1 VNTPYGYY
9 SQSMSSSVYHDSE
22 YSWDISFPWNT
33 PGAYSNT
40 YAGISTP
47 ITATASS
54 MTIAVWL
61 KDDYGGGTTGYWFKQ
76 VWLGTRL
83 CYSEDVG
90 ADGTSWAQ
98 ATCRMDD
105 LRVGES
111 YTLAIELW
119 QYGSVNPVTN
129 FGVNMYI
136 DDLSLSGGALGSVTT
151 VVGSGYF
158 QAGAVVTA
166 AVDAQA
172 YISPSSYAENTGFSG
187 SGSVPSSGTSS
198 SVTFTIQAASS
209 ITWNWAVAS
218 GSEFQ
223 QTYFNQNNLVYI
235 YSSVVDPSSGDIFAV
250 GTYGSYAWA
259 ERVHGYDGSVVWQM
273 YYSGGSGNN
282 YFYGVVEV
290 SGDIVVAGAVPSG
303 SSFQAWLLRISG
315 STGSIVWQEK
325 FSGSYDFN
333 AITEDPVSGDIFAAG
348 EANSLCAATCG
359 FLVRAHSSNGGAVWQ
374 RGFRPS
380 TTSNDFA
387 VFRGVAYT
395 SSGDVVAV
403 GNGFTFTN
411 QVEDWFGEA
420 VMFDGNGNLL
430 WHKEYDTGI
439 SYSIY
444 FYSTTVA
451 SNGNIVI
458 GGGMISNGS
467 GALLSLSPTD
477 GSLQWMYSYGTGPIW
492 SVAAAPGRV
501 FAATYALY
509 QPSQPIASP
518 AVLSTDN
525 SGNLQW
531 FNAYA
536 PAANAGGAL
545 YGVAVDP
552 STSNLVA
559 VGYYVSNGLS
569 GGLILRSDYADGSI
583 PTCSF
588 SYPVPSTQT
597 SISPTTRTPTVTS
610 TTTTSAASGTDSGAY
625 VSSAVATAM
634 CPNNPVNV
642 TIASSPSNLQAIYVD
657 TILVITP
664 AVFVW
669 QVGSTHTISAET
681 LLSCGTSCQYV
692 FTSWSDGG
700 ASTHTVTA
708 PSRPTTYNAT
718 YTLQYYLTIAVS
730 PTGAGSVTPSSGW
743 YNAGTTVSITA
754 APASDDS
761 FLSWIGACNGGS
773 FCYSGPS
780 NPAVVTMNGAIIETA
795 SFQNPSLWENF
806 YNSTSSFQWVSQ
818 VSGGD
823 IVAVGAGPQAVRVHS
838 DGSPVWQ
845 YSYSS
850 LSFSGGFTVNDAAF
864 SSTTAYIVGS
874 YTDSSNNLHGALI
887 VVNLSNGYVAFAE
900 SYSLSGDP
908 PGIPSAAVAAT
919 SAGASLSPLGSISVS
934 SGTYSVTF
942 AETGLPTGTQWE
954 LLYGSSNPPIG
965 ENEVTTSQSSIVVS
979 GLSGTEYFQ
988 YPSSQAGYACT
999 GYCAGAVTGPTTVTA
1014 EYAQSSIST
1023 TTTVVTTT
1031 SSMTT
1036 STTLTGSQGSYIA
1049 SFPATNTIT
1058 LTSSSNVPIV
1068 VGGGAGLMGL
1078 TSTGQISWQIG
1089 YSIGSPPGG
1098 GYGETFFI
1106 DALAASGSNIY
1117 VGGGARAFIQP
1128 YGISSYDLPM
1138 FLMEV
1143 SVSNGAMQ
1151 WVQFYDFGHPYDAQ
1165 GQPIVAMVMDG
1176 GNIVASIGNPGSW
1189 GRIVEFSGSGGVNW
1203 VSSVSFLTTAS
1214 QLAVTSAGNI
1224 VGPDNVYGLTELN
1237 SGGSFLWDTEY
1248 SGGPYKAWA
1257 YPAGV
1262 AVLSDGSI
1270 VIAGSFQ
1277 DNGVSPSVGGA
1288 ALMRV
1293 NGADGSTTA
1302 KCSGGTTPT
1311 TLGSQPITLSTVSI
1325 YGPVGWLTSS
1335 SIDSSLTITATAIT
1349 TPLYCSNGIV
1359 ITITSS
1365 PVTGPGFVVVDGNA
1379 ITTPESFVWA
1389 VSSQH
1394 VLAAQSPVAGGS
1406 GVQYVWQSWSDGGAE
1421 SHIHTVP
1428 SSSQTVTAVFQ
1439 TQYYLTV
1446 SSVCGSSSSCGSPTP
1461 TSGWFDASN
1470 SISASISSPASGG
1483 TGMQYVSTGWVGTG
1497 SVPTSGTSTSFSF
1510 TITAPSSIVWD
1521 WKTQY
1526 QLTMANNEPTEG
1538 SITPSVGT
1546 HWYDAGTVVS
1556 ITATPASSAAF
1567 ASWSGVGSGS
1577 YSGPL
1582 NPESVTMNGPIT
1594 ETANFQQGTVTIT
1607 FYTNGLGSD
1616 AYGTILIVDGSGYGY
1631 GVFPQSFQW
1640 LPNSTH
1646 QVSATE
1652 YVPGATG
1659 VQYAFESWTNGG
1671 SVSGLSGTYTTPSSS
1686 QSVTVNFDTQ
1696 YQLTI
1701 AVNPT
1706 GGGTTNPATGSYW
1719 YDKGANVPISAT
1731 ANSGYTFG
1739 YWTGAVSG
1747 ISSQVQVTMHAPE
1760 SETANFQSVMT
1771 VSYRVLPAGQAGTG
1785 YTAPSFQYVQ
1795 NGVAESVTLSST
1807 PTAVDVDPGTRW
1819 NLLPNPLTG
1828 SSSVERWETNQ
1839 ATSGISAGGTY
1850 VFTFYHQYEVSV
1862 SFSVLGSGVGY
1873 SPPAF
1878 GGALAAYGTPVSAVT
1893 LAFTPTSFWVD
1904 AGSGWSVT
1912 NPLIG
1917 STSQEQW
1924 VTAAAT
1930 SGTIT
1935 SYFSSNFPY
1944 QHQYYLTME
1953 TNPNAGGVVQPTSG
1967 WENASLSVQIS
1978 ATPNSPYSFTG
1989 WNGTGSGSYTGTGNP
2004 ATVTMNA
2011 PITEVG
2017 NFFILPASGFN
2028 FAVVASPILLSLPQG
2043 GSGMVTVT
2051 VILLSPPTAQVTLSV
2066 QQGLPYRTTATF
2078 SEPNG
2083 PPTFTSQLTIQ
2094 TSTSTP
2100 TGSYPIII
2108 EGEGAGLVRSAQIL
2122 LQVTASPEQPDFVV
2136 GVNPA
2141 SAATLPGGS
2150 VTTTVTVTSL
2160 YGYND
2165 QVSLSLS
2172 NPPSGISV
2180 GFNPPTGTGTFTST
2194 AIVNVASNVAPGNY
2208 MLDFA
2213 GTGSDGKV
2221 HDAVF
2226 MVAVGNYEATDF
2238 LLSVDPASVA
2248 IPIPPTQGFQESG
2261 TVVVTAE
2268 PLNNF
2273 AGTVTLTVAGNPTG
2287 TGSRFQASSLKLPP
2301 SSASGLTE
2309 TVQSTATKGL
2319 YILHVSGAS
2328 SCNGNPCSHTTD
2340 LAIYLYPASD
2350 QVMVTILQP
2359 SAGATVSGSAV
2370 QILGN
2375 INDMLWGPLQITNA
2389 TYQITGQGYDSRI
2402 VPMARNDTWTWR
2414 GLWDSTKATTGVG
2427 GPYTLTVTGYSRE
2440 GLTGYA
2446 DISIYVDNAAQP
2458 PIDTYYVNYAVNP
2471 AGTYTSASWT
2481 PDRYFLAGEAM
2492 GVRFPAVGSTPI
2504 SVTIP
2509 GGGDTN
2515 LTGEV
2520 LDPNIA
2526 PQAWFG
2532 GDGYLYAVVVFAG
2545 VNSPPPAVGNYT
2557 IAVTYTSPSGGQ
2569 VEEMFPFTIVRLSTN
2584 WVVVN
2589 SYDHADVI
2597 STLTLG
2603 GVEPLRGREGTIQAY
2618 ATIGPSST
2626 QVSGLVDSTGV
2637 LDVYVPYIA
2646 WESGGVVFSVDYG
2659 GNSHFPILNMT
2670 DEPAISPPFPYT
2682 QLGISYST
2690 AGQDFVESVHVST
2703 FRKSSPSLM
2712 VPTWIAVQIPE
2723 TGQWATASAT
2733 SGHADFSITVTPMV
2747 EKFNVQ
2753 VWAYSLDPG
2762 VIYSNQYSNLH
2773 VATEQASV
2781 VVTDINAQLANGQLQ
2796 VTGTLTLN
2804 SASMNLANVQV
2815 SIVATDPHGNTVAS
2829 SSFIQS
2835 VTAGT
2840 PTPLSNTLTGTASH
2854 GQYMIQVTVTYVP
2867 TGWTVG
2873 SGSAQVS
2880 V

>member
-1 VNTPYGYY
+1 
-9 SQSMSSSVYHDSE
+9 M
-22 YSWDISFPWNT
+22 
-33 PGAYSNT
+33 
-40 YAGISTP
+40 
-47 ITATASS
+47 
-54 MTIAVWL
+54 
-61 KDDYGGGTTGYWFKQ
+61 
-76 VWLGTRL
+76 
-83 CYSEDVG
+83 
-90 ADGTSWAQ
+90 
-98 ATCRMDD
+98 
-105 LRVGES
+105 
-111 YTLAIELW
+111 
-119 QYGSVNPVTN
+119 
-129 FGVNMYI
+129 
-136 DDLSLSGGALGSVTT
+136 
-151 VVGSGYF
+151 
-158 QAGAVVTA
+158 
-166 AVDAQA
+166 
-172 YISPSSYAENTGFSG
+172 
-187 SGSVPSSGTSS
+187 
-198 SVTFTIQAASS
+198 
-209 ITWNWAVAS
+209 
-218 GSEFQ
+218 
-223 QTYFNQNNLVYI
+223 
-235 YSSVVDPSSGDIFAV
+235 
-250 GTYGSYAWA
+250 
-259 ERVHGYDGSVVWQM
+259 
-273 YYSGGSGNN
+273 
-282 YFYGVVEV
+282 
-290 SGDIVVAGAVPSG
+290 
-303 SSFQAWLLRISG
+303 
-315 STGSIVWQEK
+315 
-325 FSGSYDFN
+325 
-333 AITEDPVSGDIFAAG
+333 
-348 EANSLCAATCG
+348 
-359 FLVRAHSSNGGAVWQ
+359 WQ

-387 VFRGVAYT
+387 AFRGVTYT

-420 VMFDGNGNLL
+420 VMFDGNGNLV
-430 WHKEYDTGI
+430 WHKEYDTGG

-444 FYSTTVA
+444 FYSATIA

-458 GGGMISNGS
+458 GGGMISSGS

-477 GSLQWMYSYGTGPIW
+477 GSLQWMYSYGSGPIW
-492 SVAAAPGRV
+492 SVAASSGRIL
-501 FAATYALY
+501 AATYALY
-509 QPSQPIASP
+509 QPSNPIYSP

-525 SGNLQW
+525 SGGVQW

-536 PAANAGGAL
+536 PAANAGGIL
-545 YGVAVDP
+545 YGVTVDP
-552 STSNLVA
+552 STSNLLA
-559 VGYYVSNGLS
+559 VGYYVSNGLT

-588 SYPVPSTQT
+588 SYPIPSTQT
-597 SISPTTRTPTVTS
+597 SISPTIRTPTVTS
-610 TTTTSAASGTDSGAY
+610 TTTTSAVSGTGSGAY
-625 VSSAVATAM
+625 VSSAVATAV
-634 CPNNPVNV
+634 CPNNPVDI

-657 TILVITP
+657 QILVTTP

-669 QVGSTHTISAET
+669 QVGSIHTISAET
-681 LLSCGTSCQYV
+681 LLSCGTDCQYV

-708 PSRPTTYNAT
+708 PSTPTTYNAT
-718 YTLQYYLTIAVS
+718 YTLQYYFTIGVS

-743 YNAGTTVSITA
+743 YNAGSNVTITA
-754 APASDDS
+754 TPASGNS

-773 FCYSGPS
+773 FCYSGPR
-780 NPAVVTMNGAIIETA
+780 NPATVTMNGAIIETA
-795 SFQNPSLWENF
+795 SFQSSSLWENF
-806 YNSTSSFQWVSQ
+806 YNSTSSFEWVSQ

-823 IVAVGAGPQAVRVHS
+823 IVAVGSGPEAVRVHS
-838 DGSPVWQ
+838 DGAPVWL

-850 LSFSGGFTVNDAAF
+850 ASFSGGFTVNDAAF
-864 SSTTAYIVGS
+864 SSTAAYIVGS

-887 VVNLSNGYVAFAE
+887 AVNLSNGYVAFAE

-908 PGIPSAAVAAT
+908 PEIPSGATAPT
-919 SAGASLSPLGSISVS
+919 SAGARLTPLDSISVS

-954 LLYGSSNPPIG
+954 LLYGPNNPPIG

-979 GLSGTEYFQ
+979 GLSGTAYFQ
-988 YPSSQAGYACT
+988 YPTSQAGYVCT
-999 GYCAGAVTGPTTVTA
+999 GYCAGAVTDPTTVTA
-1014 EYAQSSIST
+1014 EYAQSSITT
-1023 TTTVVTTT
+1023 TTTVGTTT
-1031 SSMTT
+1031 SSTTT
-1036 STTLTGSQGSYIA
+1036 STTLTGSQGSYRA
-1049 SFPATNTIT
+1049 SFPATEAIA
-1058 LTSSSNVPIV
+1058 LTSSSTVPIV

-1078 TSTGQISWQIG
+1078 TSAGQISWQVG

-1106 DALAASGSNIY
+1106 DALATSGSNIY
-1117 VGGGARAFIQP
+1117 VGGGAKAFIQP

-1151 WVQFYDFGHPYDAQ
+1151 WVQFYDFGHPYDAG

-1176 GNIVASIGNPGSW
+1176 GNIIASIGAPGSW
-1189 GRIVEFSGSGGVNW
+1189 GRTVEFSGSGGVNW
-1203 VSSVSFLTTAS
+1203 ISPISFVTTAS

-1224 VGPDNVYGLTELN
+1224 VAPDSVYGLTELN

-1248 SGGPYKAWA
+1248 SGGAYKAWA

-1270 VIAGSFQ
+1270 AVAGSFQ
-1277 DNGVSPSVGGA
+1277 DNGVSPSVSGG

-1293 NGADGSTTA
+1293 NGADGTTTA
-1302 KCSGGTTPT
+1302 KCSGGTTST

-1325 YGPVGWLTSS
+1325 YDLAGWLYSS
-1335 SIDSSLTITATAIT
+1335 STTSSLTITATAVT
-1349 TPLYCSNGIV
+1349 TPLYCGNGIV

-1365 PVTGPGFVVVDGNA
+1365 PVTGPGFVIVDGTA
-1379 ITTPESFVWA
+1379 IITPETFMWQTG
-1389 VSSQH
+1389 SQH
-1394 VLAAQSPVAGGS
+1394 VIAAQSPVSEGS
-1406 GVQYVWQSWSDGGAE
+1406 GVQYLWQSWSDGGAQ
-1421 SHIHTVP
+1421 SHTYTVP
-1428 SSSQTVTAVFQ
+1428 SSSQTVTATFG

-1446 SSVCGSSSSCGSPTP
+1446 TSVCGSSSNCGSPTP
-1461 TSGWFDASN
+1461 TSGWFNATEAIPASV
-1470 SISASISSPASGG
+1470 SSPVSGG
-1483 TGMQYVSTGWVGTG
+1483 TGVQYVSTGWVGTG
-1497 SVPTSGTSTSFSF
+1497 SVPTSGTRTSFSF
-1510 TITAPSSIVWD
+1510 TITAPSTIVWD

-1526 QLTMANNEPTEG
+1526 QLTMANREPTEG
-1538 SITPSVGT
+1538 SVTPSVGMY
-1546 HWYDAGTVVS
+1546 WYDAGTVVE

-1577 YSGPL
+1577 YSGSS
-1582 NPESVTMNGPIT
+1582 NSMSVTMNGPIT

-1607 FYTNGLGSD
+1607 FYANGLGSD
-1616 AYGTILIVDGSGYGY
+1616 AYGTIITVDSNGYEY
-1631 GVFPQSFQW
+1631 EVFPQSFQW

-1659 VQYAFESWTNGG
+1659 VQYVFLSWTNGAALTA
-1671 SVSGLSGTYTTPSSS
+1671 LSGTYTTPSSS
-1686 QSVTVNFDTQ
+1686 QNVTVNFKTQ

-1701 AVNPT
+1701 TVNPT
-1706 GGGTTNPATGSYW
+1706 GGGATNPAVGSYS
-1719 YDKGANVPISAT
+1719 YDKGTIVQISTT
-1731 ANSGYTFG
+1731 ANSAYTFG
-1739 YWTGAVSG
+1739 YWTGAVGGTST
-1747 ISSQVQVTMHAPE
+1747 QVTVTMNAPT
-1760 SETANFQSVMT
+1760 SETANFQSVMA
-1771 VSYRVLPAGQAGTG
+1771 VSYQILPAGHAGSG
-1785 YTAPSFQYVQ
+1785 YAAPTFQYLRD
-1795 NGVAESVTLSST
+1795 GVDESLTLTST
-1807 PTAVDVDPGTRW
+1807 PTIVHADPGTRW
-1819 NLLPNPLTG
+1819 NVLSNPLSG
-1828 SSSVERWETNQ
+1828 SSSVERWETNE
-1839 ATSGISAGGTY
+1839 ATSGTSRPGSY

-1862 SFSVLGSGVGY
+1862 SFSVAGGGVGY

-1878 GGALAAYGTPVSAVT
+1878 GGALFAYGAPIGAVT

-1904 AGSGWSVT
+1904 ADSGWSVT

-1924 VTAAAT
+1924 VTFAAT
-1930 SGTIT
+1930 SGTVS
-1935 SYFSSNFPY
+1935 SYLSSSFPY

-1953 TNPNAGGVVQPTSG
+1953 ANPNAGGVVEPNSG

-1978 ATPNSPYSFTG
+1978 ATPNSPYTFTG
-1989 WNGTGSGSYTGTGNP
+1989 WNGTGSGSYTGTANP

-2011 PITEVG
+2011 PISEVG
-2017 NFFILPASGFN
+2017 NFFILPTSGFN
-2028 FAVVASPILLSLPQG
+2028 FAVVASPVSLSLPQG

-2051 VILLSPPTAQVTLSV
+2051 VILLSPPTGQVTLSV
-2066 QQGLPYRTTATF
+2066 EQGLPYGATATF
-2078 SEPNG
+2078 SEANG
-2083 PPTFTSQLTIQ
+2083 SPTYTSQLTIQ
-2094 TSTSTP
+2094 TSTATA
-2100 TGSYPIII
+2100 TGYYLIII
-2108 EGEGAGLVRSAQIL
+2108 DGEGEGLVRSAQVL
-2122 LQVTASPEQPDFVV
+2122 LQVTASPGQPDFVM

-2141 SAATLPGGS
+2141 GASTLPGGS

-2160 YGYND
+2160 YGYD
-2165 QVSLSLS
+2165 VQVSLSLNNPPGGIS
-2172 NPPSGISV
+2172 ASFNPPSD
-2180 GFNPPTGTGTFTST
+2180 TGTFTST
-2194 AIVNVASNVAPGNY
+2194 ATVTVASNVAPGSY
-2208 MLDFA
+2208 MLDFQGVGA
-2213 GTGSDGKV
+2213 DGKV

-2248 IPIPPTQGFQESG
+2248 IPIPPTQGFQESS

-2268 PLNNF
+2268 QLNNF

-2287 TGSRFQASSLKLPP
+2287 TGSTFQASSLNLPP

-2319 YILHVSGAS
+2319 YILHVAGAS
-2328 SCNGNPCSHTTD
+2328 SCNGNPCSHTAD
-2340 LAIYLYPASD
+2340 LAMYLYPASD
-2350 QVMVTILQP
+2350 QVVVTILQP

-2375 INDMLWGPLQITNA
+2375 ITDMLWGPLQITNA
-2389 TYQITGQGYDSRI
+2389 TYQITGQGYDSGI
-2402 VPMARNDTWTWR
+2402 VPMTRNDTWTWR

-2458 PIDTYYVNYAVNP
+2458 PINTYYVNYAVNP
-2471 AGTYTSASWT
+2471 VGTYTSDSWT

-2504 SVTIP
+2504 SVAIF
-2509 GGGDTN
+2509 GAGDAN
-2515 LTGEV
+2515 LTGDV

-2545 VNSPPPAVGNYT
+2545 VNSPPPSVGNYT
-2557 IAVTYTSPSGGQ
+2557 ITVTYTSPGGGQ
-2569 VEEMFPFTIVRLSTN
+2569 VEEMFPFTIVRLSAN

-2603 GVEPLRGREGTIQAY
+2603 GVEPLRGRQGTIQAY
-2618 ATIGPSST
+2618 ATIGPSNT
-2626 QVSGLVDSTGV
+2626 QVSGVVDSTGV

-2646 WESGGVVFSVDYG
+2646 WESGGVVFSIDYG
-2659 GNSHFPILNMT
+2659 SNSHFPILNMT

-2690 AGQDFVESVHVST
+2690 AGQDYVESVHVST

-2712 VPTWIAVQIPE
+2712 VPTWIAVQISE

-2781 VVTDINAQLANGQLQ
+2781 VVTDINAQLVNGQLQ
-2796 VTGTLTLN
+2796 IIGTLTLN
-2804 SASMNLANVQV
+2804 TASMNLANVQV

-2829 SSFIQS
+2829 SSFIQP

-2840 PTPLSNTLTGTASH
+2840 PTPLSSALTGTVSH